1 MPRRHHTLTCAKTG
15 SCALG
20 PFSVGYTM
28 SISGRQRA
36 LAEFLRT
43 TGRPDRDLSRQ
54 NSFHPARCQRI
65 IVSGRTTTKA
75 SRQSKNREN
84 NARRTHLTGSMRRGL
99 APRSTYWASCRRRN
113 KISASRDRRGRIAR
127 PTQEIRSAAN
137 RTMRDTDHAILTP
150 KGGLTGRRRHF
161 CGPQASQAS
170 CKPSIRLCSQSS
182 CSNPP

>member
-1 MPRRHHTLTCAKTG
+1 MPSFRRSSLAMRSSPQVG
-15 SCALG
+15 
-20 PFSVGYTM
+20 FSFPM
-28 SISGRQRA
+28 GRIRA
-36 LAEFLRT
+36 CTDFGIG
-43 TGRPDRDLSRQ
+43 GRPDRDLSRQ

-113 KISASRDRRGRIAR
+113 KISASRDRRGRIA